1 MDEYKL
7 EVYVCMFRNFFI
19 WVFMLLKRRLKKLD
33 NVWMEG
39 FFNGGGFEMLL
50 EVIDVISLWRVMKFF
65 EVLRLLECVLCI
77 ERLVNFKFGLLFLI

>member
-39 FFNGGGFEMLL
+39 FFIGGGFEMLL

>member
-39 FFNGGGFEMLL
+39 FFNGGGFEMLV

>member
-1 MDEYKL
+1 
-7 EVYVCMFRNFFI
+7 MFRNFFI

-77 ERLVNFKFGLLFLI
+77 ERLVNFKFGLLFFI